1 MKLPHALWALQSP
14 KHASKV
20 VNGLEDMTWRSIV
33 SIPSTPQNL
42 SAVADGTA
50 VEEVEVVNEIEIE
63 DAEESLDNNSLD
75 EVLVAIELVS
85 VEIEVEIKTVPLEL
99 KLLEL

>member
-33 SIPSTPQNL
+33 SYPSTPQNL
-42 SAVADGTA
+42 SAVGDGTA
-50 VEEVEVVNEIEIE
+50 VKEVEVMDEIEIE
-63 DAEESLDNNSLD
+63 DAKESLDNDSLD
-75 EVLVAIELVS
+75 EVLVAIE
-85 VEIEVEIKTVPLEL
+85 VEIKTVLLEL
-99 KLLEL
+99 KLLVL